1 MAKGEVIITIKDNPI
16 NETYNNVT
24 GLTGGTDLG
33 AKFDVVKTE
42 GVYAVTL
49 DSASASAGAGY
60 QAGDTITILGTD
72 LGGISPQNNLIVTV
86 GTVGVGG
93 KVATFGTVGSGR
105 VGDGVIDINIDVEGS
120 TGIDAYR
127 VYGDSTDFDIVFDEG
142 DIIATSHLVSNLTF
156 TMHDHERVQFD
167 DKHLAFDTV
176 DSDLGQ
182 IIALMSAAIGED
194 DVTPEYIGAGMY
206 LRETLGW
213 SIKEIAAKILTS
225 DEYLDD
231 AGGASNATFAKH
243 VWKNTFGR
251 DGTYDEIAMVVEVI
265 EKHGYSQ
272 ADVLMVAASREELL
286 NVIDLVGM
294 QTTGV
299 EYVPFGG

>member
-1 MAKGEVIITIKDNPI
+1 MAKGATTITIKDNPI

-33 AKFDVVKTE
+33 AKFDVVKTN
-42 GVYAVTL
+42 GKYAVTL
-49 DSASASAGAGY
+49 DSAPTSAGVGY
-60 QAGDTITILGTD
+60 QAGDTITIPGTS
-72 LGGISPQNNLIVTV
+72 LGGVAPTNNLIITV
-86 GTVGVGG
+86 GTVGIGG

-105 VGDGVIDINIDVEGS
+105 IGDGVIDINIDIEGS
-120 TGIDAYR
+120 SGIDAYR
-127 VYGDSTDFDIVFDEG
+127 IYGNSTDYGISFDEG
-142 DIIATSHLVSNLTF
+142 DIIATSHLVPNLTF

-176 DSDLGQ
+176 DSDLGK
-182 IIALMSAAIGED
+182 IIALLAAAVGED
-194 DVTPEYIGAGMY
+194 DVTSELIGAGMY
-206 LRETLGW
+206 LRETLGF

-225 DEYLDD
+225 DEYKAD
-231 AGGASNATFAKH
+231 AGGTSNATFAKH
-243 VWKNTFGR
+243 AWKNTFGR

-265 EKHGYSQ
+265 EKHGFSQ
-272 ADVLMVAASREELL
+272 ADVLMVAANREELL
-286 NVIDLVGM
+286 NQIDLVGM

>member
-1 MAKGEVIITIKDNPI
+1 MAKGATTITIKDNPI

-33 AKFDVVKTE
+33 AKFDVVKTD
-42 GVYAVTL
+42 GTYAVTL
-49 DSASASAGAGY
+49 DSAPSSAGTGY
-60 QAGDTITILGTD
+60 QAGDTITIPGTS
-72 LGGISPQNNLIVTV
+72 LGGVAPTNNLIVTV
-86 GTVGVGG
+86 GTVGIGG

-105 VGDGVIDINIDVEGS
+105 VGDGVIDINIDIEGS
-120 TGIDAYR
+120 AGIDAYR
-127 VYGDSTDFDIVFDEG
+127 VYGDSTDYDISYDDG
-142 DIIATSHLVSNLTF
+142 DIIATSDLVSNLTF

-176 DSDLGQ
+176 NSDLGK
-182 IIALMSAAIGED
+182 IIALMAAAIGED
-194 DVTPEYIGAGMY
+194 DITPEYIGAGMY

-231 AGGASNATFAKH
+231 AGDAKNSTFAKH
-243 VWKNTFGR
+243 VWQNTFGR
-251 DGTYDEIAMVVEVI
+251 EGTYDEIAMVVEVI

-272 ADVLMVAASREELL
+272 ADVLMVAANREELL
-286 NVIDLVGM
+286 DQINLVGL

>member
-1 MAKGEVIITIKDNPI
+1 MAKGATKITIKDNPI

-33 AKFDVVKTE
+33 AKFDVVKTD
-42 GVYAVTL
+42 GKYAVTL
-49 DSASASAGAGY
+49 DSAPTSAGAGY
-60 QAGDTITILGTD
+60 QAGDTITIPGTS
-72 LGGISPQNNLIVTV
+72 LGGVAPTNNLIVTV
-86 GTVGVGG
+86 GTVGIGG

-105 VGDGVIDINIDVEGS
+105 VGDGVIDINIDIEGS
-120 TGIDAYR
+120 TGIDEYR
-127 VYGDSTDFDIVFDEG
+127 VYGKTTDFGISFDDG

-176 DSDLGQ
+176 DSDLGK
-182 IIALMSAAIGED
+182 IIALLSAAVGED
-194 DVTPEYIGAGMY
+194 DVTPELIGAGIY
-206 LRETLGW
+206 LKESLGY
-213 SIKEIAAKILTS
+213 SLKEIAAKILTS
-225 DEYLDD
+225 DEYKTD
-231 AGGASNATFAKH
+231 AGGTSNATFAKH
-243 VWKNTFGR
+243 AWKNTFGR

-265 EKHGYSQ
+265 EKHGFSQ
-272 ADVLMVAASREELL
+272 ADVLMIAANREELL
-286 NVIDLVGM
+286 DQIDLVGM